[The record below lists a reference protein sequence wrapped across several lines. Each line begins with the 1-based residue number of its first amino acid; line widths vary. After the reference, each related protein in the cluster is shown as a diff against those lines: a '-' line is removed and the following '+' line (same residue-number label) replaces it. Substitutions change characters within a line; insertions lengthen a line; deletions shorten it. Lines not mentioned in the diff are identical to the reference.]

1 MPGNAILT
9 PTAVTRK
16 IQQVLH
22 GKLVL
27 AKKVNR
33 TYDDSFASSG
43 GKIGDSLK
51 IRLPNK
57 YTIRTGKTLVAQD
70 TSETSVTLTVATQV
84 GVDMTFSSAELTMQ
98 MEDFAE
104 RVIEP
109 ASAIVATNLEN
120 AIAARYVDV
129 PNLVGTAG
137 TTPGSMLTVLQAG
150 ARLDDNLAPRDSNRV
165 VALSPLAMATMVDA
179 YKGLFQKSGNIANQ
193 YESGMIEDMAS
204 GFKWGMCPV
213 INPQVNSAGVVTG
226 ITVNDSTFANGDT
239 TVTVNTTTTAYSAGT
254 IVTFAGCYAVN
265 DETKTAY
272 AHLRQ
277 FVVTSATA
285 TVLTISPGIYTSGP
299 LQNCSAVPTDTG
311 AVTVVGAASGSY
323 PQHLAFHKNWL
334 ALATADLEDVSK
346 FGAWGAR
353 EVYDGIS
360 IRIGRQWDVNS
371 DTVPCRLDV
380 LYGVKQLRGELAVRI
395 TG

>member
-1 MPGNAILT
+1 MANALLT

-33 TYDDSFASSG
+33 SYDPSFANSG
-43 GKIGDSLK
+43 GKIGSTLK

-57 YTIRTGKTLVAQD
+57 YTVRTGKTLNAQD
-70 TSETSVTLTVATQV
+70 TNEVSETLTVATQV
-84 GVDMTFSSAELTMQ
+84 GVDMTFSSAELTME
-98 MEDFAE
+98 MDDFAE
-104 RVIEP
+104 RIIEP
-109 ASAIVATNLEN
+109 AAAIVATNIEN
-120 AIAARYVDV
+120 AIAARYVDI

-137 TTPGSMLTVLQAG
+137 TTPAAMLTILQAG
-150 ARLDDNLAPRDSNRV
+150 SRMDDNLVPRDGKRC
-165 VALSPLAMATMVDA
+165 VALSPIAMATMVDA
-179 YKGLFQKSGNIANQ
+179 YKGLFQKSGSISNQ
-193 YESGMIEDMAS
+193 YEYGMIEDMAS

-213 INPQVNSAGVVTG
+213 INPHVNSAGVVTG
-226 ITVNDSTFANGDT
+226 ITVNDSAITNGDT
-239 TVTVNTTTTAYSAGT
+239 TVTVSTTTTAYSVGT
-254 IVTFAGCYAVN
+254 VVTFAGCYAVN
-265 DETKTAY
+265 DETKVAY
-272 AHLRQ
+272 SHLRQ
-277 FVVTSATA
+277 FVVTAATA
-285 TVLTISPGIYTSGP
+285 TELTVSPPIYTSGP
-299 LQNCSAVPTDTG
+299 LQNCSAVPTNSG

-323 PQHLAFHKNWL
+323 PQNIAFHKDWL
-334 ALATADLEDVSK
+334 ALATADLEDVSR

-360 IRIGRQWDVNS
+360 IRIARQYDINN
-371 DTVPCRLDV
+371 DNIPCRLDV

>member
-1 MPGNAILT
+1 MANSILT

-33 TYDDSFASSG
+33 QYDDSFAQSG
-43 GKIGDSLK
+43 GKIGTDLK

-57 YTIRTGKTLVAQD
+57 YTVRTGKTLVAQD
-70 TSETSVTLTVATQV
+70 TSESSVTLTVATQV
-84 GVDMTFSSAELTMQ
+84 GVDMTFSTAELTMS
-98 MEDFAE
+98 MEDFSE
-104 RVIEP
+104 RIIEP
-109 ASAIVATNLEN
+109 AAAIVATNIEN
-120 AIAARYVDV
+120 AIAARFIDV
-129 PNLVGTAG
+129 ANVVGTAG
-137 TTPGSMLTVLQAG
+137 TTPASMLTVLQAG
-150 ARLDDNLAPRDSNRV
+150 ARMDDFLVPRDGKRV

-179 YKGLFQKSGNIANQ
+179 YKGLFQKSGSISNQ
-193 YESGMIEDMAS
+193 YESGMVEDMAS

-213 INPQVNSAGVVTG
+213 INPPVNSAGVVTS
-226 ITVNDSTFANGDT
+226 ITVNGVVVDGDS
-239 TVTVNTTTTAYSAGT
+239 TVTVSTTTTAYSAGT
-254 IVTFAGCYAVN
+254 VVTFAGCYAVN

-272 AHLRQ
+272 AFLRQ

-285 TVLTISPGIYTSGP
+285 TVLTISPTIRTTGAN
-299 LQNCSAVPTDTG
+299 QNCSAIPTNGG
-311 AVTVVGAASGSY
+311 AVVVLGAASGSY
-323 PQHLAFHKNWL
+323 PQHLAFHRDWL

-353 EVYDGIS
+353 EVYDGVS
-360 IRIGRQWDVNS
+360 IRLARQYDINS
-371 DTVPCRLDV
+371 DNIPCRLDV
-380 LYGVKQLRGELAVRI
+380 LYGVKQLRGDLAVRI

>member
-1 MPGNAILT
+1 MANALLT

-33 TYDDSFASSG
+33 QYDSSFAQNG
-43 GKIGDSLK
+43 GKIGSTLK
-51 IRLPNK
+51 IRMPNK
-57 YTIRTGKTLVAQD
+57 YTIRSGKTLNAQD
-70 TSETSVTLTVATQV
+70 TNETSETLTVATQV
-84 GVDMTFSSAELTMQ
+84 GVDMTFSSAELTME
-98 MEDFAE
+98 MDDFAT
-104 RVIEP
+104 RIIEP
-109 ASAIVATNLEN
+109 AAAVVAANIEN

-137 TTPGSMLTVLQAG
+137 TTPASMLTILQAG
-150 ARLDDNLAPRDSNRV
+150 ARMDDNLVPRDGNRI
-165 VALSPLAMATMVDA
+165 VALSPLAMATIVDA

-193 YESGMIEDMAS
+193 YESGMIEDMAT

-226 ITVNDSTFANGDT
+226 ITLETDTVASGDSTIN
-239 TVTVNTTTTAYSAGT
+239 VLTTTTAYSAGT
-254 IVTFAGCYAVN
+254 IFTLAGVFAVN
-265 DETKTAY
+265 DETKVAY
-272 AHLRQ
+272 SHLKQ

-285 TVLTISPGIYTSGP
+285 TVITFSPPIYS
-299 LQNCSAVPTDTG
+299 TG
-311 AVTVVGAASGSY
+311 ANQNVSALPATTAALVIVGAASGSY

-360 IRIGRQWDVNS
+360 IRLARQYDINS
-371 DTVPCRLDV
+371 DNIPCRLDV

>member
-1 MPGNAILT
+1 LANAILT

-33 TYDDSFASSG
+33 QYDNSFAQSG
-43 GKIGDSLK
+43 GKIGDTLK

-70 TSETSVTLTVATQV
+70 TSESSVTLTVATQV

-104 RVIEP
+104 RIIEP
-109 ASAIVATNLEN
+109 AAAIVATNIEN

-129 PNLVGTAG
+129 PNQVGTAG
-137 TTPGSMLTVLQAG
+137 TTPASMLTILQAG
-150 ARLDDNLAPRDSNRV
+150 ARLDDNLVPRDSNRV
-165 VALSPLAMATMVDA
+165 IALSPLAMATMVDS
-179 YKGLFQKSGNIANQ
+179 YKGLFQKSGDIANQ
-193 YESGMIEDMAS
+193 YESGMIRDMAS
-204 GFKWGMCPV
+204 GFNWGMCPV
-213 INPQVNSAGVVTG
+213 INPHANSAGVVTS
-226 ITVNDSTFANGDT
+226 ITVNQASFTTGAT
-239 TVTVNTTTTAYSAGT
+239 TVTVSTTTTAYSAGT

-265 DETKTAY
+265 EETKVAY
-272 AHLRQ
+272 SHLKQ
-277 FVVTSATA
+277 FVVTSASA
-285 TVLTISPGIYTSGP
+285 TVLTIDPPIYTSGAN
-299 LQNCSAVPTDTG
+299 QNVSAAPTNGG
-311 AVTVVGAASGSY
+311 AVTVSGAASGSY

-346 FGAWGAR
+346 YGAWGAR

-360 IRIGRQWDVNS
+360 IRLARQYDINS
-371 DTVPCRLDV
+371 DNIPCRLDV
-380 LYGVKQLRGELAVRI
+380 LYGVKQLRGELAVRV